1 MSNGYKLIIFD
12 WDGTL
17 CDSSAAII
25 EAYQQA
31 SKTILNA
38 IPNEKDIVGV
48 IGLSFEAATQTIFS
62 QISQDEITKLKREFE
77 LILEG
82 EVLQKIILFSGVM
95 EALDHLKNQGHT
107 LAISTNRDKKSLERD
122 LKAIQISHF
131 FKTYK
136 CMDELCMKPHPDMLL
151 DIIKSLNF
159 EKEKALF
166 IGDSKNDMELSQN
179 AAVKMLLISKKEDPD
194 AIRSLYPNI
203 LGVLPCASKLPL
215 WLSDNKEVFF
225 EGALSDG

>member
-1 MSNGYKLIIFD
+1 MNNGFGLIIFD

-17 CDSSAAII
+17 CDSSAAIA

-38 IPNEKDIVGV
+38 IPNEKDIVST

-82 EVLQKIILFSGVM
+82 EALQKIILFSGVM
-95 EALDHLKNQGHT
+95 EALAYLKNQGHT

-122 LKAIQISHF
+122 LTAIQISHF
-131 FKTYK
+131 FETYK

-179 AAVKMLLISKKEDPD
+179 AAVKMLLISKQEDFD

-203 LGVLPCASKLPL
+203 LGVLSCASKLPL